1 MHPLFVA
8 TNPTLGEGGP
18 LTRLLAALIFL
29 VVLCTPASKAQA
41 GPEQGGHDLQVW
53 TGGGHGLNGS
63 TADSG
68 VWNVGARYGWILTA
82 PHGPG
87 FLRGEFEYAVDVVP
101 LFMVVQRN
109 GNAYGFGLNPF
120 ALKWNFTKP
129 RKVVPYFEL
138 GGGTLFTNTDVPPG
152 TSHVNYTSRGALGL
166 QFLQSKYNWSVELR
180 FMHISNAGLAS
191 PNPGI
196 NTLQLRLG
204 FGRFTRSN

>member
-1 MHPLFVA
+1 VIRPVFRVLA
-8 TNPTLGEGGP
+8 GG
-18 LTRLLAALIFL
+18 LAFAAW
-29 VVLCTPASKAQA
+29 LCAPVSKAQV
-41 GPEQGGHDLQVW
+41 GPEQGGHDLQLW

-63 TADSG
+63 TSDSG

-87 FLRGEFEYAVDVVP
+87 FLRGQFEYAVDVVP
-101 LFMVVQRN
+101 VFMVVQRT
-109 GNAYGFGLNPF
+109 GTAYGFGLNPF

-138 GGGTLFTNTDVPPG
+138 GGGTLFTNVNVPPG
-152 TSHVNYTSRGALGL
+152 TSRVNFTSSGALGL
-166 QFLQSKYNWSVELR
+166 HFLRSKYNWSAELR
-180 FMHISNAGLAS
+180 FVHISNASLADL
-191 PNPGI
+191 NPGI

>member
-1 MHPLFVA
+1 MLRLVPRFLATLLFFA
-8 TNPTLGEGGP
+8 
-18 LTRLLAALIFL
+18 FL
-29 VVLCTPASKAQA
+29 VAPAAWTQA
-41 GPEQGGHDLQVW
+41 GPEQGGHDLQLW

-63 TADSG
+63 TANSG

-120 ALKWNFTKP
+120 ALKWDFTKP
-129 RKVVPYFEL
+129 RRVVPYFEL
-138 GGGTLFTNTDVPPG
+138 GGGTLFTNTYVPPG
-152 TSHVNYTSRGALGL
+152 TSHVNFTSSGALGL
-166 QFLQSKYNWSVELR
+166 HFLQSKYNWSVELR

-204 FGRFTRSN
+204 FGRFTRPN